1 MQNSINLFDCH
12 PLFEDV
18 QLKDVFEDG
27 KTFVDCVPKER
38 LEKISNQY
46 LQQKDEPNFN
56 LKEFVLTHFDLP
68 PVFASGF
75 TSDASKTIEEHI
87 EQLWPVLTRQPDEK
101 QGSLIPLP
109 YPYIVPGGRFGE
121 VYYWDSYFTMLG
133 LRESGLHQLIENM
146 IDNFAHLIHTVGYIP
161 NGNRTYYI
169 GRSQPPF
176 FALMI
181 QLLASIKG
189 KEILTRYLPA
199 LETEY
204 HFWMNGAND
213 LGDDI
218 SVSKQV
224 VRMPGGELLNR
235 YFDENNTPRPESY
248 KEDIALSHQSSQP
261 AAQLY
266 SHLRAGAASGWDYS
280 SRWFKDGS
288 SFETIHTTEVIPVDL
303 NSLLFFM
310 EQTIAEAFG
319 ISGDMAAEKKYLLL
333 AEKRKAAIQKYC
345 WNSETGYY
353 CDFNLDTKKIN
364 VNITAAGLFPLFT
377 KVATSE
383 QAAKVEAATRKFL
396 LKDGGIFTTTKNT
409 GQQWDAP
416 NGWAPLQWIA
426 FIGLSNYGFSALA
439 TEIAERWTELNKK
452 VFNETGKMMEKYN
465 VENLDEPAGGGEYP
479 GQDGFGW
486 TNGVYLA
493 LKKKLSLS

>member
-1 MQNSINLFDCH
+1 MENSINLFDCH
-12 PLFEDV
+12 PLFDAV
-18 QLKDVFEDG
+18 QMNGVFEDG
-27 KTFVDCVPKER
+27 KTFVDCVPKEP
-38 LEKISNQY
+38 LEKISAHY
-46 LQQKDEPNFN
+46 LVQKDQPNFN

-75 TSDASKTIEEHI
+75 TSDASKTIEENI
-87 EQLWPVLTRQPDEK
+87 QQLWPVLTRQPDEK

-121 VYYWDSYFTMLG
+121 VYYWDSYFTMPG
-133 LRESGLHQLIENM
+133 LKESGMLQLIENM
-146 IDNFAHLIHTVGYIP
+146 IDNFAHLISTVGYIP

-181 QLLASIKG
+181 QLLAGIKG
-189 KEILTRYLPA
+189 KEILMRYLPS

-204 HFWMNGAND
+204 HFWMKGAGE
-213 LGDDI
+213 LDDDT

-224 VRMPGGELLNR
+224 VRMPEGELLNR
-235 YFDENNTPRPESY
+235 YFDENNMPRPESY
-248 KEDIALSHQSSQP
+248 KEDVELSHQSSQP

-280 SRWFKDGS
+280 SRWFKDGT
-288 SFETIHTTEVIPVDL
+288 SFATIHTTEIIPVDL
-303 NSLLFFM
+303 NCLLFFI
-310 EQTIAEAFG
+310 EQTIAEAFY
-319 ISGDMAAEKKYLLL
+319 ISGDMAGEKKYLLL
-333 AEKRKAAIQKYC
+333 AEKRKTAIQKYC
-345 WNSETGYY
+345 WNSETGFF
-353 CDFNLDTKKIN
+353 CDYNLATKKVN
-364 VNITAAGLFPLFT
+364 SNITAAGLFPLFVKIT
-377 KVATSE
+377 NSE
-383 QAAKVEAATRKFL
+383 QAAKVEAATRQFL
-396 LKDGGIFTTTKNT
+396 LKDGGIVTTTKNT

-426 FIGLSNYGFSALA
+426 YIGLNNYNHEALA
-439 TEIAERWTELNKK
+439 NKIAHCWVKLNEK
-452 VFNETGKMMEKYN
+452 VFNDTGKMMEKYN
-465 VENLDEPAGGGEYP
+465 VENLDVPAGGGEYP